1 MVLGEIDD
9 GGLYARA
16 ILRGS
21 RDGFRKFAPMYL
33 AAGAAFF
40 HDAMFG
46 DFNLLRRY
54 IEDLTG
60 FRYRGNVQS
69 AATGIAGCWQGM
81 VDHMIRFGDTFE
93 R

>member
-1 MVLGEIDD
+1 
-9 GGLYARA
+9 
-16 ILRGS
+16 
-21 RDGFRKFAPMYL
+21 MYL
-33 AAGAAFF
+33 AAGAAYF

-60 FRYRGNVQS
+60 FRYMGLVQS
-69 AATGIAGCWQGM
+69 AATGIASCGQGM
-81 VDHMIRFGDTFE
+81 IDHMIRFGDALQ